1 MKMQKLV
8 LYLVFL
14 TFPLIL
20 NAQWVQTNLNPG
32 IGYCLFSNDTTIYAG
47 TNTGVYY
54 TNDIGDPWFS
64 IGPEDW
70 IFSVITSGNNIV
82 AGSGSDKGI
91 WITSDLGESWVHASG
106 IDSQSVNALCKS
118 ENYLFAGTWG
128 GGVFRSDNNGSSW
141 QKVGLDGEPVQAVL
155 SLAGTIFAGG
165 EDIIGGKVYFS
176 TNNGDTWDYRYL
188 PYPAF
193 SVYCFAY
200 KAGKVF
206 AGTDGGLY
214 SSSDSG
220 NSWSLEYGA
229 TFDDHGNVTDTK
241 MFKALI
247 AYDQYLIAAI
257 MFESIWISSD
267 EGKEWTSFNEGLI
280 SDWTFYG
287 LAVKDPNLWSLTES
301 FGNAY
306 RRPLTDFITG
316 IHSEV
321 VTIPGEYVLYQNY
334 PNPFNPK
341 TIISY
346 QLPMVNEVDLVIYNL
361 VGQKIA
367 TLVSEKQE
375 AGHNQVEWN
384 ATGFASGVYYYH
396 LVAEDFKEVKK
407 MILLR

>member
-1 MKMQKLV
+1 MQKLV
-8 LYLVFL
+8 SYLLFL

-32 IGYCLFSNDTTIYAG
+32 IGYYLFSNDTTIYAG

-70 IFSVITSGNNIV
+70 IFSIITAGNNIV

-91 WITSDLGESWVHASG
+91 WITSDLGQNWSQASG

-176 TNNGDTWDYRYL
+176 NNNGDTWDYRYL

-200 KAGKVF
+200 KDGKVF

-257 MFESIWISSD
+257 MFESIWISFD

-287 LAVKDPNLWSLTES
+287 LAVKDSNLWSLTEA

-306 RRPLTDFITG
+306 RRPLTDLITG

-321 VTIPGEYVLYQNY
+321 VTMPGDHVLYQNY
-334 PNPFNPK
+334 PNPFNNQTTIQYEIPAK
-341 TIISY
+341 TYVKLS
-346 QLPMVNEVDLVIYNL
+346 VYNAI
-361 VGQKIA
+361 GQKII
-367 TLVSEKQE
+367 TLVNEEKE
-375 AGHNQVEWN
+375 AGSHILNFD
-384 ATGFASGVYYYH
+384 GKDLPSGIYYYQIIADKH
-396 LVAEDFKEVKK
+396 LDVKK
-407 MILLR
+407 FLLLK